1 MSIINNMLKAFSNE
15 LDYNKEHYNKKEQEK
30 QARGQYNMIDIC
42 DEIEVNCKII
52 RDKIKK
58 SK

>member
-15 LDYNKEHYNKKEQEK
+15 LDYNKEYYKKSEQER

-42 DEIEVNCKII
+42 DEIEANCKII

>member
-15 LDYNKEHYNKKEQEK
+15 LDYNKEHYKKSEQER

>member
-1 MSIINNMLKAFSNE
+1 MSIINNMLKAFSSE
-15 LDYNKEHYNKKEQEK
+15 LDYNKEYHKKKEQER
-30 QARGQYNMIDIC
+30 QAIGQYNMIDIC

-52 RDKIKK
+52 RDNIKK